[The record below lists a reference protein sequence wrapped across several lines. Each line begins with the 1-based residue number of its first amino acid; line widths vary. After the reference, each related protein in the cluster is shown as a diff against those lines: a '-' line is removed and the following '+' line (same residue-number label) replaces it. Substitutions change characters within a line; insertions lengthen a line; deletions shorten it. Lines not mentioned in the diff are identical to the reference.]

1 MSAKRFT
8 GRPAAALVVA
18 LVALGTGGCAAKPKS
33 VTVPLKFR
41 PTSQLNMN
49 SFAGDLP
56 DTPVQ
61 IGAVT
66 DSRDNRDK
74 VGENVEDKQPVPVL
88 GGGPEPT
95 EFFRVVMHDLL
106 TKAGLKVTDDA
117 GRAQRAL
124 VSELHRFWTQEGDT
138 YEGEVR
144 ATIAV
149 NDASGRQLWKG
160 TVNGTAKRF
169 GRSLSAENY
178 QEVFSDAMV
187 NLVEGLLN
195 NAGFRAALKRDAKP
209 AAQ

>member
-8 GRPAAALVVA
+8 GRPAAALAVA
-18 LVALGTGGCAAKPKS
+18 LVALGTGGCFSKPKS

-74 VGENVEDKQPVPVL
+74 VGENVEDKQPVPIL

-95 EFFRVVMHDLL
+95 EFVRVVMHDLL

-117 GRAQRAL
+117 GRAQRVL

-144 ATIAV
+144 ATITV
-149 NDASGRQLWKG
+149 NDGSGRQFWKG

-169 GRSLSAENY
+169 GRSLNPENY